1 MVSCPAYRAR
11 PTASPRCSRASLIG
25 ISLIPHIVQ
34 LGGYVSSRTAGPA
47 GQSADG
53 GSARTAWDDRPS
65 SASDKMTLQMAYFD
79 RYREPV
85 AVEISPVLDLEGVAR
100 GKVCALASRIEPRD
114 NADTGRML
122 ERYGPAQLIG
132 FARRLDPGLTARDYV
147 DGGRQLDQIDDEAF
161 ARYRLD
167 PRDVATLRER
177 FAARPPTAGAPG
189 KETRA
194 GGHGNRQPQPGQAHA
209 APDPETNLQ

>member
-11 PTASPRCSRASLIG
+11 PTTSPRCSRASLIG

-34 LGGYVSSRTAGPA
+34 LGGYVSSMTAGPA
-47 GQSADG
+47 GQSADA
-53 GSARTAWDDRPS
+53 GSARPAWDDRPS
-65 SASDKMTLQMAYFD
+65 SASDQMTLQMAYLD

-85 AVEISPVLDLEGVAR
+85 AMEIGPVLDLEDVAG

-114 NADTGRML
+114 YADTPRML

-132 FARRLDPGLTARDYV
+132 FARRLDPGLTARDYAG
-147 DGGRQLDQIDDEAF
+147 GGRQPDQIDDEAF
-161 ARYRLD
+161 ARYGLD
-167 PRDVATLRER
+167 PRDVATLPER
-177 FAARPPTAGAPG
+177 FAASPRTAPAAG

-194 GGHGNRQPQPGQAHA
+194 GRARTPPPPPGR
-209 APDPETNLQ
+209 APTRPAP